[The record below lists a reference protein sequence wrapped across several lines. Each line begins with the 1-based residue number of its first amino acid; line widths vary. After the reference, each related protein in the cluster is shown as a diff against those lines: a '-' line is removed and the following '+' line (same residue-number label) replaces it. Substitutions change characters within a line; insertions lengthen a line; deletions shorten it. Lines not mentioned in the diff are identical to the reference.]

1 LAAQGVRRL
10 PTEMELMRRYG
21 VSRQTVRQALS
32 VLRSQGLIEKRQGS
46 GTYISDSLFSML
58 SPHQM
63 IAVLAPFSNDGTFSA
78 PLQSVQPIFSDA
90 GYQSRIFLTANQTS
104 QERRILESLLEQP
117 VAGLLVQGTR
127 TAFPNPNL
135 DLYQQLRDRGTRIL
149 FLGHACQGLTQIHT
163 LSMDDYGGGYLL
175 ARHLIQQKHRR
186 IAGIFRSDD
195 LTGHQRYLGCVSAL
209 RDAGLSIK
217 DDHFLWYERSEADT
231 VLEPIHSQTLQP
243 FLQMHLPDCSGV
255 ICQDDEVA
263 CFLIQNLR
271 RQNIL
276 VPQQMSV
283 VAFGSS
289 YYSEISP
296 VPVTTVVPG
305 TVNLWVHAARS
316 LMELIEGREIS
327 TAPFSWSL
335 RKRESDAPAA
345 GY

>member
-1 LAAQGVRRL
+1 
-10 PTEMELMRRYG
+10 
-21 VSRQTVRQALS
+21 
-32 VLRSQGLIEKRQGS
+32 
-46 GTYISDSLFSML
+46 
-58 SPHQM
+58 
-63 IAVLAPFSNDGTFSA
+63 
-78 PLQSVQPIFSDA
+78 
-90 GYQSRIFLTANQTS
+90 
-104 QERRILESLLEQP
+104 
-117 VAGLLVQGTR
+117 
-127 TAFPNPNL
+127 
-135 DLYQQLRDRGTRIL
+135 
-149 FLGHACQGLTQIHT
+149 
-163 LSMDDYGGGYLL
+163 
-175 ARHLIQQKHRR
+175 
-186 IAGIFRSDD
+186 
-195 LTGHQRYLGCVSAL
+195 
-209 RDAGLSIK
+209 
-217 DDHFLWYERSEADT
+217 
-231 VLEPIHSQTLQP
+231 
-243 FLQMHLPDCSGV
+243 MHLPDCSGV